1 MTLSIR
7 ARLTL
12 YYSLVVVTVLVV
24 GASAVAVVQ
33 ERLALER
40 LDGELQRLM
49 LTLEGVM
56 RTEFGE
62 GLDLQGAAD
71 EASIEVV
78 APDRTLVLTRPDGAL
93 LAMWG
98 LPLSLRLAAT
108 DDAPPR
114 SRPSWSDRRGVGCS
128 VTPSCSRA
136 IAMLRP

>member
-12 YYSLVVVTVLVV
+12 YYTLVVVTVLVV

-33 ERLALER
+33 KRLALER

-62 GLDLQGAAD
+62 GLDLQAAAD

-78 APDRTLVLTRPDGAL
+78 PALYLKYGRSALT
-93 LAMWG
+93 
-98 LPLSLRLAAT
+98 T
-108 DDAPPR
+108 
-114 SRPSWSDRRGVGCS
+114 VEET
-128 VTPSCSRA
+128 V
-136 IAMLRP
+136 